1 MHNSYRDFLC
11 GDIGEQELSKSV
23 KLSGWVHRRRDHGG
37 VIFIDLR
44 DHSGLMQLVF
54 DPTRENIF
62 AIADQLRSEYVI
74 TVEGK
79 IQERPQ
85 DSINPSLS
93 TGQWEMMCEKCS
105 IINKAETPPF
115 TPKEYEHTTEEL
127 RLTHRVIDLRRTAM
141 QDNLRLRSRIGFL
154 VRNFL
159 DRESF
164 TEIETPILT
173 KETPE
178 GARDYLVPSRVH
190 KGSFFALP
198 QSPQLFKQLLM
209 MGGFDKYY
217 QFARCFR
224 DEDLRADRQPEFTQI
239 DMEMAFVNEEDI
251 MELAEKM
258 IKLVFK
264 EILSVELPVFP
275 RLSYEDAM
283 NQYGNDRPDLRSPLI
298 IQDVTDVVKNSDF
311 KVFSSAANM
320 KNGKVSALRV
330 PQSSAISR
338 KDIDDWTAYVA
349 TLGAKGLAY
358 IRVNDVKQ
366 GKEGMNS
373 PIIKFLSDDILLGII
388 KHSKAQDD
396 DIIFFGADKDS
407 VVNKALGALRIKV
420 SEKLG
425 LLEGKGKGKWCP
437 VWVTDFP
444 MFDEGEEGELSSL
457 HHPFTAPLKDIDS
470 SVKDFSAIKS
480 RAYDMVINGIEL
492 GGGSIRIHEH
502 DKQLKVLKTLGISNE
517 EANDR
522 FGFLLKS
529 LKLGAP
535 PHGGIAFGFDRLL
548 MLLTDSDSI
557 RDQIAFPKTQSAT
570 CLLTEAPS
578 KVSHSQLKEL
588 GIKVV
593 SS

>member
-1 MHNSYRDFLC
+1 
-11 GDIGEQELSKSV
+11 
-23 KLSGWVHRRRDHGG
+23 
-37 VIFIDLR
+37 
-44 DHSGLMQLVF
+44 
-54 DPTRENIF
+54 
-62 AIADQLRSEYVI
+62 
-74 TVEGK
+74 
-79 IQERPQ
+79 
-85 DSINPSLS
+85 
-93 TGQWEMMCEKCS
+93 
-105 IINKAETPPF
+105 
-115 TPKEYEHTTEEL
+115 
-127 RLTHRVIDLRRTAM
+127 M

-154 VRNFL
+154 IRNFL
-159 DRESF
+159 DKETF
-164 TEIETPILT
+164 VEIETPILT

-239 DMEMAFVNEEDI
+239 DMEMAFVKEEDI

-264 EILSVELPVFP
+264 EILSVELPAFP

-311 KVFSSAANM
+311 KVFNGAANI
-320 KNGKVSALRV
+320 KNGKVSVLRV

-373 PIIKFLSDDILLGII
+373 PILKFLSDDILNGII
-388 KHSKAQDD
+388 KQSKAQDD
-396 DIIFFGADKDS
+396 DILFFGADKDNI
-407 VVNKALGALRIKV
+407 VNKALGALRIKV

-425 LLEGKGKGKWCP
+425 LLEDKWCP

-480 RAYDMVINGIEL
+480 RAYDIVINGIEL

-502 DKQLKVLKTLGISNE
+502 DKQLKVLKILGISNE